1 MKEYTEENAREEVR
15 DYHAFLDEKDRQVER
30 LTRKKEVHGM
40 YYVIEK
46 EPLAGFLP
54 KKIPVYYHVDSHGL
68 MWVRTE
74 KGEWKLKNQLSH
86 EYTADS

>member
-1 MKEYTEENAREEVR
+1 
-15 DYHAFLDEKDRQVER
+15 
-30 LTRKKEVHGM
+30 M